1 MILEECVS
9 YILRHSGDGQD
20 VTLTFLVSLNADA
33 IVERDAVIP
42 DQLESAGKELVQSRA
57 EVDLGRLLEQ
67 LRPSLVLVVIPEWII
82 TVPL

>member
-1 MILEECVS
+1 M
-9 YILRHSGDGQD
+9 
-20 VTLTFLVSLNADA
+20 TLLVSLDADA